1 MGADILFILFGIV
14 LLVVGAELLVR
25 GAAGLALKLGIPSL
39 IVGLTVVALGTSA
52 PELVIGI
59 KSVQSDHGS
68 LAIGAVVGSN
78 TCNILFILGVAG
90 LIAPLAIRESSM
102 WIDVPVLSIG
112 AIIIAYLAGVGVINH
127 TWAVLLTIGI
137 CLYIL
142 VSIIRAVSSPAPQS
156 DDIPNAP
163 DKLWML
169 GLLIVAGLALL
180 KFGGDFLLEGA
191 ISSASK
197 LAVNEAIIG
206 LTIVAVGSSLPEL
219 ATAVSASLKGQ
230 GDLVIGNVLGSN
242 IFNSFAI
249 LGISGLFGNIPYE
262 GVSNLAIGFMLAAT
276 IILVPFMWTKF
287 RLDRWEAFVML
298 VMFVSYLVAVVTFA

>member
-1 MGADILFILFGIV
+1 MGVDILYILLGIA
-14 LLVVGAELLVR
+14 LLVAGAELLVR
-25 GAAGLALKLGIPSL
+25 GAAGLALKLGIPAL

-52 PELVIGI
+52 PELVVGI
-59 KSVQSDHGS
+59 KSVMSDHGA

-90 LIAPLAIRESSM
+90 LIAPLKIRESSM
-102 WIDVPVLSIG
+102 WIDVPVMSLG
-112 AIIIAYLAGVGVINH
+112 AIIIAFLSRYGVINH
-127 TWAVLLTIGI
+127 TWAVLLTVGIG
-137 CLYIL
+137 LYIL
-142 VSIIRAVSSPAPQS
+142 LSIIRAVSSPAPQS

-163 DKLWML
+163 DNLVML
-169 GLLIVAGLALL
+169 AVLIIAGLALL

-191 ISSASK
+191 VNSAAKFGVS
-197 LAVNEAIIG
+197 EAIIG

-219 ATAVSASLKGQ
+219 ATAISASVKGQ

-249 LGISGLFGNIPYE
+249 LGISGLFGNIPYD
-262 GVSNLAIGFMLAAT
+262 GVSNLAIGFMVGAT
-276 IILVPFMWTKF
+276 ILLVPFMWTKF

-298 VMFVSYLVAVVTFA
+298 VMFVSYLVAVVKYA